1 MLDIVQEASRECV
14 ALAGHSTVAVK
25 VVVRSPAIGADL
37 TDYVTALFENFPELR
52 RGVGSRKP
60 TCHAYD
66 RDMVPGSQITV
77 PPPSVTCWMLADRQD
92 SGRFP
97 DRCRYGREPQSR
109 PARGPAVRQ
118 CPPESKVR
126 RVGSSS
132 VNLLGCGYHTRNG
145 ITKVPGSTGPA
156 ACSQADHRSDHA
168 PHDLLRSR
176 LHRERDGGLDPHHRR
191 RRPAAAGRGVVL
203 AGRRVASGARAAA
216 LLVPRGHRPR
226 AGVLAGRAAVA
237 VHRVLHEPL
246 AHLVRQSR
254 TLASIASGLNGF
266 SSQPFPASSP
276 PTRRSRLSG

>member
-97 DRCRYGREPQSR
+97 DRCRYGREAQSR
-109 PARGPAVRQ
+109 SRPRMAPGH
-118 CPPESKVR
+118 
-126 RVGSSS
+126 GSS
-132 VNLLGCGYHTRNG
+132 R
-145 ITKVPGSTGPA
+145 
-156 ACSQADHRSDHA
+156 
-168 PHDLLRSR
+168 
-176 LHRERDGGLDPHHRR
+176 
-191 RRPAAAGRGVVL
+191 
-203 AGRRVASGARAAA
+203 
-216 LLVPRGHRPR
+216 
-226 AGVLAGRAAVA
+226 
-237 VHRVLHEPL
+237 PL
-246 AHLVRQSR
+246 ARRAMSHARLPCLR
-254 TLASIASGLNGF
+254 TLALRLGTGVQRRVELIALEARVRLGRNARLDHLQRIRRQARPDPREIYFGRGPGLPRLFGGCAPQTF
-266 SSQPFPASSP
+266 RSASRTGCSQPPPKGKRIAYGTRFFCGFFCSFVVTGRLPAPAP
-276 PTRRSRLSG
+276 PGTGGGFRPRCRVFRRVL